1 MGQKKLLKMLAEF
14 FDMDERTRVKKKEEM
29 ADLLSRLKSKEQELK
44 KELEAEHDKHHKHK
58 LTQKI
63 NVVHSQRKKGIKK
76 LKEMKND

>member
-14 FDMDERTRVKKKEEM
+14 FDMDTRTRVKKKEEM
-29 ADLLSRLKSKEQELK
+29 VDLLARLKHKEKELK
-44 KELEAEHDKHHKHK
+44 NELEGKNDKRQKHK

-63 NVVHSQRKKGIKK
+63 NIVHSQRKKGIKK